1 MSELLADEY
10 GVMRDF
16 TIVKDPDGAA
26 IVLQQEND
34 TSVIVGEF
42 LELLDAEEAYAK
54 AYQEAK
60 SSANAIAMIAL
71 EARMASDA

>member
-1 MSELLADEY
+1 MKAELLADEY
-10 GVMRDF
+10 GVMRNF

-34 TSVIVGEF
+34 TSMIVGEF

-54 AYQEAK
+54 ALDEAY
-60 SSANAIAMIAL
+60 SAANAIAIINL
-71 EARMASDA
+71 EAKLANE